1 VVLLD
6 SNWPLER
13 VIAEAKQVA
22 VNPQLAPQQ
31 GDESAGVPFEQG
43 AEFQGAEFQGAEFQG
58 ADQQQRK
65 QCCPNLDLQG
75 VSRSTDE
82 SLDPQVLFDALEEE
96 LSGKG
101 LARG

>member
-31 GDESAGVPFEQG
+31 GDESAGVPFE
-43 AEFQGAEFQGAEFQG
+43 QGAEFQG